1 MSKNNTAAGQSGHQ
15 GMNPS
20 KERLEHEGDQK
31 LRNKGEMG
39 KSHIGEPKAG
49 EGTEA
54 GQSGRGGA

>member
-31 LRNKGEMG
+31 LRKKGEMG

-54 GQSGRGGA
+54 WQ